1 MLRNKEKTM
10 ALKHVGRT
18 VKQKRRMI
26 VAYRTIPGDAE
37 SCLCIPTDSLP
48 ADQHDALMQVVESN
62 TGQTSNE
69 LAEALVRNRLPDGRN
84 MLHAFHQT
92 GKLNKYP
99 TSEVEMTPDTKS
111 TILLSELNKI
121 IAEQKGVSIEDL
133 AISGGEQQA
142 TPTASEPVV
151 ESTSI
156 QEPATDGVITD
167 EELAAKYR
175 SDADRLFKEAKRLR
189 EQAEE
194 LVPTKKTRKKE
205 SDVA

>member
-18 VKQKRRMI
+18 INQKRRLI
-26 VAYRTIPGDAE
+26 VAYRTLPGESE
-37 SCLCIPTDSLP
+37 SCLAIPTDNLP
-48 ADQHDALMQVVESN
+48 ADEHDALMQVVESN
-62 TGQTSNE
+62 TGQTSYE

-84 MLHAFHQT
+84 MLHAFHRT
-92 GKLNKYP
+92 GKLTKFR
-99 TSEVEMTPDTKS
+99 TDEVEMTPDTRT
-111 TILLSELNKI
+111 TIQLSELNKV
-121 IAEQKGVSIEDL
+121 IAEQKGVSIDDL
-133 AISGGEQQA
+133 ALTSGQPA
-142 TPTASEPVV
+142 PA
-151 ESTSI
+151 
-156 QEPATDGVITD
+156 QEPAQAPVETTVAETPSTDGVITD

-205 SDVA
+205 SDVV

>member
-1 MLRNKEKTM
+1 M

-18 VKQKRRMI
+18 INQKRRLI
-26 VAYRTIPGDAE
+26 IAYRTLPGESD
-37 SCLCIPTDSLP
+37 SCLAIPTDNLP
-48 ADQHDALMQVVESN
+48 ADEHDALMQVVESN
-62 TGQTSNE
+62 AGQTAYE

-84 MLHAFHQT
+84 MLHAFHRT
-92 GKLNKYP
+92 GKLTKFK
-99 TSEVEMTPDTKS
+99 TAEVEMTPDTRS
-111 TILLSELNKI
+111 TIQLSELNKV
-121 IAEQKGVSIEDL
+121 IAEQKGVSIDDL
-133 AISGGEQQA
+133 ALKSGQPQQA
-142 TPTASEPVV
+142 EAPAQAPAQAPVETTV
-151 ESTSI
+151 AET
-156 QEPATDGVITD
+156 PATDGVITD